1 MTETLELR
9 AEVQKRKNDRL
20 NNLLHE
26 VENTLMPEQNRAA
39 KQAKQKDASSWLIS
53 LEDHGFTLT
62 KGEFRDALA
71 LRYNKPLYSLLS
83 NCPCGQKFN
92 VTHALNCKKGGFVT
106 MRHNNIRD
114 FEANLLRIVHN
125 DVEFESQLQQVDNEQ
140 LNRLKE
146 DNAHPDIRAKG
157 VWRNAQ
163 NAYFDVRVTNI
174 NSDSQKN
181 MPVEKILSKH
191 KQDMKRNYIT
201 GG

>member
-1 MTETLELR
+1 
-9 AEVQKRKNDRL
+9 
-20 NNLLHE
+20 
-26 VENTLMPEQNRAA
+26 
-39 KQAKQKDASSWLIS
+39 
-53 LEDHGFTLT
+53 
-62 KGEFRDALA
+62 
-71 LRYNKPLYSLLS
+71 
-83 NCPCGQKFN
+83 
-92 VTHALNCKKGGFVT
+92 

-157 VWRNAQ
+157 VSRNAQ

-191 KQDMKRNYIT
+191 EQEKKGIIT

>member
-1 MTETLELR
+1 
-9 AEVQKRKNDRL
+9 
-20 NNLLHE
+20 
-26 VENTLMPEQNRAA
+26 
-39 KQAKQKDASSWLIS
+39 
-53 LEDHGFTLT
+53 
-62 KGEFRDALA
+62 
-71 LRYNKPLYSLLS
+71 
-83 NCPCGQKFN
+83 
-92 VTHALNCKKGGFVT
+92 

-157 VWRNAQ
+157 VWTNAQ

-191 KQDMKRNYIT
+191 EQEKKGIIT